1 MRNVSVSRRR
11 AVKLLALSGVAGLLA
26 ACGQQQAPNVAPV
39 ATKPATSAPAPAAAQ
54 PTSSGAQKHLVLMYV
69 RPQLPEKWQQTY
81 EKTNNVKIDFENLD
95 FSTFIAQTAAGHPPD
110 SVRVQAPDIPGFALR
125 GLLKDL
131 TPYYQQSTLTKLD
144 DLAPSNKYFQF
155 SGTSF
160 GAGKYYGEV
169 MDWSPDLSLFANK
182 KLFEKAGVP
191 LPSGEKPMSYQD
203 VFGLAAKLTQKA
215 NGRTTVMGFG
225 YSPGWLDRIIEVQL
239 NELGKTL
246 WSTDYTK
253 ILLQDSDAQKCF
265 KFFFDF
271 DKANTTYNVL
281 NPTTTTIQDAFRKG
295 QLAIIQAGYYYSAQA
310 ETPDTKGDVV
320 MLPSLTWGSK
330 HLDPCVSA
338 TGTVVSAKTKIP
350 DDIWKFLEWLHGSD
364 PAIERAKNGWGVP
377 GLKSLY
383 KYMPTETDFQKQV
396 QKVLQIELKISDTTV
411 RYNPYIDQTEQVTL
425 NPVLSSYYKY
435 EESALRGQMTLDE
448 IFPKLQ
454 SDVDS
459 AIQHGMSVIK

>member
-39 ATKPATSAPAPAAAQ
+39 ATRPATAAPAPAAAK
-54 PTSSGAQKHLVLMYV
+54 PATSGAQKHLTLMFV
-69 RPQLPEKWQQTY
+69 RPMLPLKWQQTY
-81 EKTNNVKIDFENLD
+81 EKTNGVRIDFENLD
-95 FSTFIAQTAAGHPPD
+95 FSTFIAQTAAGDPPD
-110 SVRVQAPDIPGFALR
+110 AVRVQAPDIPGFALR

-131 TPYYQQSTLTKLD
+131 TPYYQQATLTKLD

-191 LPSGEKPMSYQD
+191 FPSDEKPMSYQEI
-203 VFGLAAKLTQKA
+203 FGLAAKLTQKV
-215 NGRTTVMGFG
+215 NGRTTVMGFA
-225 YSPGWLDRIIEVQL
+225 PVTLDEVIEAQL
-239 NELGKTL
+239 EELGKSL

-253 ILLQDSDAQKCF
+253 ILLQDSDVQKSF

-271 DKANTTYNVL
+271 DKANTEYNVL
-281 NPTTTTIQDAFRKG
+281 NPVTTTAQDAFRKG
-295 QLAIIQAGYYYSAQA
+295 QLAIIQSGYWFSAQA
-310 ETPDTKGDVV
+310 ESPVTKGDAI
-320 MLPSLTWGSK
+320 MLPSPTWGP
-330 HLDPCVSA
+330 HHIDPSVSA
-338 TGTVVSAKTKIP
+338 TGPVVSAKTKQP
-350 DDIWKFLEWLHGSD
+350 DEIWKFLEWLHGSD

-383 KYMPTETDFQKQV
+383 KYMPTATSFQKQV
-396 QKVLQIELKISDTTV
+396 QKVLHNELKLADTTV
-411 RYNPYIDQTEQVTL
+411 RYNPYIDQTQQVAL
-425 NPVLSSYYKY
+425 NPLLSSYYKY

-454 SDVDS
+454 ADVDS
-459 AIQHGMSVIK
+459 AVQHGLTLIKK